1 MISHPFMSL
10 AQPRDPP
17 RHPLVVHDDT
27 FVEPDI
33 PQHLMATPAMDEA
46 LAYAP
51 VHVEHPQHAV
61 VKYKFNLPCY
71 SFYLNMFNHM
81 CTCLKKCLNFNVLQ
95 YDHVVDDF
103 PNTT

>member
-71 SFYLNMFNHM
+71 SFYVDYCFDFFVFKI
-81 CTCLKKCLNFNVLQ
+81 CVVL
-95 YDHVVDDF
+95 DLRAF
-103 PNTT
+103 SFCC